1 MVKLLRLKGDSTKND
16 TEIRNMFTESITVK
30 PRSKLALRSVR
41 VNLVNNPDF
50 EDFDLQDDN
59 TYTITI
65 GQGTGTATVPKGDYN
80 SARNFLNTCQVAANS
95 TTLTN
100 DSGENPFGYVHWQE
114 TGNKA
119 KCDLYRTEIEDA
131 DFVSNANWATTAGAR
146 AAGGIDNQTIISTS
160 NAVPELFN
168 EVLIQTIPL
177 TRNHI
182 SGNLGTTQ
190 VNTGTVQVGAIGGST
205 GTVLYALQAN
215 GAGGTTGVYS
225 IIQDDVPTA
234 VVPTDGDKIDTFTIT
249 DPGTGYAVDDTGVF
263 TGGTGVNGTYKV
275 TAEAGGTVTGVEITS
290 SGNKGYLVGDTLT
303 LAGSGGGDATIEVN
317 TLTPVVAI
325 GDILK
330 IEKSGSTARL
340 TLKRAGTTVNVIDQ
354 TITLSQSAL
363 DEQKC
368 YWDIQG
374 TPVANQP
381 VHLTNVRLTTIGLN
395 PDPTLLGSG
404 VQTNGSIQFNNTIQQ
419 PSGVN
424 LGYSEL
430 GHLLGFNDTTAYAG
444 VGDPVSLVS
453 PRRLGGILNYPGVML
468 GIEGLDLDTY
478 TGNIDVLPTGLSIID
493 VLYPEDPD
501 ELNVIQM
508 RVNDAMKLSIK
519 NESTLGVRD
528 LRLAFYRDAEDD
540 NGKDTGRFQKLR
552 FIGSPVVVLE
562 IYDPDE

>member
-16 TEIRNMFTESITVK
+16 TEIRNMFTETITVK
-30 PRSKLALRSVR
+30 PKSKLALRSVR

-182 SGNLGTTQ
+182 SGNLGTAQ

-519 NESTLGVRD
+519 NESTIGVRD